1 MLDNQDK
8 AYIKQEIQE
17 TEARVES
24 VMDAKIKESESR
36 MIAYFEAAIM
46 PKFDLLADGQKTL
59 LETMAPKSRVEALED
74 EVAFLKQ
81 MLRTIASEVN
91 ELKKAQ

>member
-17 TEARVES
+17 SEARVES
-24 VMDAKIKESESR
+24 VMDAGIKESESR

-59 LETMAPKSRVEALED
+59 LETMAPKSRVEELED

>member
-1 MLDNQDK
+1 MLDSQDK
-8 AYIKQEIQE
+8 AYITQEIK
-17 TEARVES
+17 
-24 VMDAKIKESESR
+24 DSESR

-81 MLRTIASEVN
+81 MLRTLASEVN

>member
-17 TEARVES
+17 SEARVES
-24 VMDAKIKESESR
+24 VMDARIKESESR

>member
-8 AYIKQEIQE
+8 DYIKQEIQE
-17 TEARVES
+17 SEARVES
-24 VMDAKIKESESR
+24 VMNAGIKESESR

>member
-17 TEARVES
+17 SEARVES
-24 VMDAKIKESESR
+24 VMDARIKESESR

-46 PKFDLLADGQKTL
+46 PKFDLLADGQKTF

>member
-8 AYIKQEIQE
+8 DYIKQEIQASE
-17 TEARVES
+17 TRMET
-24 VMDAKIKESESR
+24 VMDTKIRESESR

-59 LETMAPKSRVEALED
+59 LETMASKSRVEALED

>member
-17 TEARVES
+17 SEARVES
-24 VMDAKIKESESR
+24 VMDARIKESESR

-59 LETMAPKSRVEALED
+59 LETMAPKSRVEELED

>member
-17 TEARVES
+17 SEARVES
-24 VMDAKIKESESR
+24 VMDAGIKESESR

>member
-17 TEARVES
+17 SEARVES
-24 VMDAKIKESESR
+24 VMDARIKESESR

-59 LETMAPKSRVEALED
+59 LETMAPKSRMEALED

>member
-17 TEARVES
+17 SEARVES

>member
-8 AYIKQEIQE
+8 AYIKQEIQ
-17 TEARVES
+17 A
-24 VMDAKIKESESR
+24 SESR
-36 MIAYFEAAIM
+36 MIAYFEAAII

-81 MLRTIASEVN
+81 MLRTLASEVN

>member
-1 MLDNQDK
+1 MLESQDK
-8 AYIKQEIQE
+8 TYIKQEI
-17 TEARVES
+17 R
-24 VMDAKIKESESR
+24 DSESR
-36 MIAYFEAAIM
+36 MIAYFETAIM

-59 LETMAPKSRVEALED
+59 LETMTPKSRVEALED

-81 MLRTIASEVN
+81 MLRTLASEVN

>member
-17 TEARVES
+17 SEARVES

-59 LETMAPKSRVEALED
+59 LETMAPQSRVEALED

>member
-17 TEARVES
+17 SEARVES

-46 PKFDLLADGQKTL
+46 PKFDLLADGQKNL

>member
-8 AYIKQEIQE
+8 TYIKQEIQE
-17 TEARVES
+17 SEARVES

-59 LETMAPKSRVEALED
+59 LETMAPQSRVEALED

>member
-17 TEARVES
+17 SEARVES
-24 VMDAKIKESESR
+24 VMDARIKESESR

-59 LETMAPKSRVEALED
+59 LETMAPKSRVEALEN

>member
-17 TEARVES
+17 SESRMES
-24 VMDAKIKESESR
+24 VMDTKIRESESR

>member
-17 TEARVES
+17 SEARVES
-24 VMDAKIKESESR
+24 VMDAGIKESESR

-59 LETMAPKSRVEALED
+59 LETMAPKSRVEELEA